1 MANDKTNVEKLGEAI
16 SVLVQAV
23 NIAQAKGGVYSFSDA
38 AKINSALQFIEA
50 ASEQANQEV
59 QPEAYFCVPTRFIKK
74 AF

>member
-1 MANDKTNVEKLGEAI
+1 MANDKTNVENLGEAI

-59 QPEAYFCVPTRFIKK
+59 QEVDNTVE
-74 AF
+74 

>member
-1 MANDKTNVEKLGEAI
+1 MANDKTNVENLGEAI

-59 QPEAYFCVPTRFIKK
+59 QEVDNTVG
-74 AF
+74 